1 MLLRKGLILN
11 KHNRLPICTETATS
25 SARRAREVATM
36 PAVTRTSDRAAVGK
50 PTEEATQLPL
60 CVDLDGTLVRSDT
73 LIESLSS
80 GMRNWRI
87 WRALLT
93 LFTKGRA
100 AMKREIAEI
109 EPIDAATLPYNDDLL
124 EYLRTEKARG
134 RKLILVTAADR
145 ATADAVNRHLQLFD
159 SVLASDGV
167 CNLKGER
174 KAVALVD
181 LFGEQGFVYAGNDRS
196 DLAVWRRAKS
206 AIVVNASRSVAA
218 KAAKTTD
225 VERHVNEVRSQA
237 RASLRALRPYQWV
250 KNLLVLVPIATAH
263 ALNDASAWISAG
275 WTFAAFC
282 ATASGIYI
290 INDLADLKADRL
302 HARKRHRPFAS
313 GVLSLPLGLGMTA
326 VLLTAGAL
334 FAALSGAIALVA
346 LYAVMSLSYSLW
358 FKEFPLVDI
367 FVLAGLYTLRL
378 FAGGEATGH
387 PVSLWLLGFSSFFF
401 LSLALVKRVS
411 EMMTL
416 TGGRAARRGYM
427 AADVPILQL
436 MGIASGFTAIVVL
449 SLFVQDEATSR
460 LYSSPALLWCTVPL
474 ILFWLC
480 RIWLSTARGY
490 MHDDPIVYA
499 AKDWVSW
506 LVSLAVFGT
515 LAAAKTLT
523 VGS

>member
-1 MLLRKGLILN
+1 MATMA
-11 KHNRLPICTETATS
+11 HTALTS
-25 SARRAREVATM
+25 ERTAVAT
-36 PAVTRTSDRAAVGK
+36 PAENGTH
-50 PTEEATQLPL
+50 LPL

-73 LIESLSS
+73 LAESLAS
-80 GMRNWRI
+80 GAGNWRM
-87 WRALLT
+87 WSAFLT

-100 AMKREIAEI
+100 AMKQKVAEL
-109 EPIDAATLPYNDDLL
+109 EPVDAASLPYNDELL
-124 EYLRTEKARG
+124 EYLRAEKARG
-134 RKLILVTAADR
+134 RQLVLVTASDQT
-145 ATADAVNRHLQLFD
+145 TANAVNSHLRLFD
-159 SVLASDGV
+159 SVLASDGAN
-167 CNLKGER
+167 NLKGER
-174 KAVALVD
+174 KAAVLVE

-206 AIVVNASRSVAA
+206 AIVVNATRSVTADAA
-218 KAAKTTD
+218 KSTGIEKQMSDA
-225 VERHVNEVRSQA
+225 RSKL
-237 RASLRALRPYQWV
+237 RAFFKALRPYQWT
-250 KNLLVLVPIATAH
+250 KNFLVLVPIATAH
-263 ALNDASAWISAG
+263 ALNDGSAWISAG

-290 INDLADLKADRL
+290 INDLGDLRADRL

-313 GVLSLPLGLGMTA
+313 GALSLPLGLGMA
-326 VLLTAGAL
+326 AFLLATGAL
-334 FAALSGAIALVA
+334 FSTLSGAVLLVA
-346 LYAVMSLSYSLW
+346 LYAATSLSYSLW
-358 FKEFPLVDI
+358 LKELPLVDI

-387 PVSLWLLGFSSFFF
+387 RVSLWLLGFSSFFF

-411 EMMTL
+411 EMMVL
-416 TGGRAARRGYM
+416 TRARAARRGYM
-427 AADVPILQL
+427 VEDVPVLQL

-449 SLFVQDEATSR
+449 SLFVQDETTSR
-460 LYSSPALLWCTVPL
+460 LYSSPALLWCIVPL

-506 LVSLAVFGT
+506 LVTIAVFGT

-523 VGS
+523 LGS

>member
-1 MLLRKGLILN
+1 
-11 KHNRLPICTETATS
+11 
-25 SARRAREVATM
+25 M
-36 PAVTRTSDRAAVGK
+36 PAMTGATDRAPVLN
-50 PTEEATQLPL
+50 PDEEVSLLPL

-73 LIESLSS
+73 LVESLVS
-80 GMRNWRI
+80 GVRNWRI

-100 AMKREIAEI
+100 AMKQQIAQLQ
-109 EPIDAATLPYNDDLL
+109 PISAATLPYNEELL

-134 RKLILVTAADR
+134 RKLILVTAADQT
-145 ATADAVNRHLQLFD
+145 TADSVNAHLQLFE
-159 SVLASDGV
+159 SVLASDGLH
-167 CNLKGER
+167 NLKGER
-174 KAVALVD
+174 KAVVLVD
-181 LFGEQGFVYAGNDRS
+181 LFGERGFVYAGNDRS

-206 AIVVNASRSVAA
+206 AVIVNASRSVTA
-218 KAAKTTD
+218 KATRSTD
-225 VERHVNEVRSQA
+225 VERHVNEARSQA
-237 RASLRALRPYQWV
+237 RAIFRALRPYQWV
-250 KNLLVLVPIATAH
+250 KNFLVLVPIATAH
-263 ALNDASAWISAG
+263 ALNDASAWISAS
-275 WTFAAFC
+275 WTFVAFC

-290 INDLADLKADRL
+290 INDLADLTADRL

-313 GVLSLPLGLGMTA
+313 GVLSPQLGLCMTA
-326 VLLTAGAL
+326 ALLTAGAL
-334 FAALSGAIALVA
+334 FATLSGAIALVA
-346 LYAVMSLSYSLW
+346 LYATMSFFYSMWL
-358 FKEFPLVDI
+358 KEFPLVDV

-378 FAGGEATGH
+378 FAGGEAPGH
-387 PVSLWLLGFSSFFF
+387 LVSLWLLGFSSFFF

-416 TGGRAARRGYM
+416 TQGRAVRRGYL
-427 AADVPILQL
+427 AGDVAILQL
-436 MGIASGFTAIVVL
+436 MGIASGFTAIVIL
-449 SLFVQDEATSR
+449 SLFVQDETTSL

-523 VGS
+523 FGS